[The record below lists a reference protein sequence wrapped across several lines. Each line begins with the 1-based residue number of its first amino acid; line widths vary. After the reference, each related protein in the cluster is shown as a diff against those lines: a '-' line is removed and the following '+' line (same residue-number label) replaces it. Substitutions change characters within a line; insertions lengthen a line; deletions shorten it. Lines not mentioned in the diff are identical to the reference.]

1 MTNPA
6 DPSYRRKSVSISLL
20 NGFQLSPVMTIVSQS
35 FFSKQVDG
43 QQVRKVGMNEQQLRQ
58 HYAGQALAGIL
69 SSPRWS
75 STLLDM
81 SGSDGNV
88 ERHAKQITGTLAGMA
103 WNIAE
108 AMIVEGRERGH
119 IGTDSA

>member
-1 MTNPA
+1 
-6 DPSYRRKSVSISLL
+6 
-20 NGFQLSPVMTIVSQS
+20 
-35 FFSKQVDG
+35 
-43 QQVRKVGMNEQQLRQ
+43 MNEQQLRQ

-81 SGSDGNV
+81 TAKDGNV
-88 ERHAKQITGTLAGMA
+88 DHNAKQVMGTLAGIA

-108 AMIVEGRERGH
+108 AMIV
-119 IGTDSA
+119 

>member
-1 MTNPA
+1 
-6 DPSYRRKSVSISLL
+6 
-20 NGFQLSPVMTIVSQS
+20 
-35 FFSKQVDG
+35 
-43 QQVRKVGMNEQQLRQ
+43 MNEQQLRQ